1 MKKGDRAQ
9 KMKQTKKLLMEMFFG
24 MGVWAAVMS
33 LVLMLVALRLHIFP
47 LAMVSGVL
55 LGTLTSAGLLFHMYK
70 HLDIA
75 LDMAPDKAGRYT
87 QVAAVKRMFIMAAVM
102 ACSFLFMDYLHPAGT
117 AFGILGMKASALMY
131 PKLHIFAEKYDIF
144 KKV

>member
-1 MKKGDRAQ
+1 
-9 KMKQTKKLLMEMFFG
+9 MKQTKKLLREMFFG
-24 MGVWAAVMS
+24 MGIWAAGMC
-33 LVLMLVALRLHIFP
+33 LILMFAAIRLHISP
-47 LAMVSGVL
+47 LAMVSGIL

-75 LDMAPDKAGRYT
+75 LDMAPDRAGRYT
-87 QVAAVKRMFIMAAVM
+87 QVAAVKRMLVMAAVM

-131 PKLHIFAEKYDIF
+131 PKLHIFMEKHIIVND
-144 KKV
+144 K